1 MKLTLLGMVA
11 ILAVVVVIL
20 LVARHDWDTA
30 LAEH

>member
-11 ILAVVVVIL
+11 ILALVVLIL

-30 LAEH
+30 SAEY